1 MCSLVSKV
9 DLSIGVFTG
18 ILQFYFGLD
27 LHFIRM
33 SDTFAV
39 PLTLLVG
46 SSFAFSGLFYHLYQ
60 EKRKEIVKLKEIPK
74 FQPDHHLLRILKASP
89 QNRLQY
95 VAVEGVTQPDGEPL
109 LSQYVPKCYGVV
121 QKVIVQED
129 WKMWN
134 NITNKWTNRTVN
146 KKESNNVVAFSLAS
160 LGAYYTDILVK
171 VQSPLDAS
179 GDFLEL
185 VYQQRK
191 FAQAGIVDTVLQG
204 VSGEKPVSQDV
215 REEMLKVGTPL
226 TVFGEVILEYGDGV
240 RIQPPRDGRTYVLS
254 VGDHRSF
261 IERHESMAGW
271 WRALSAFCGITGS
284 AVLAGMI
291 YDASKGRGGKRN

>member
-1 MCSLVSKV
+1 M
-9 DLSIGVFTG
+9 
-18 ILQFYFGLD
+18 
-27 LHFIRM
+27 
-33 SDTFAV
+33 
-39 PLTLLVG
+39 
-46 SSFAFSGLFYHLYQ
+46 
-60 EKRKEIVKLKEIPK
+60 
-74 FQPDHHLLRILKASP
+74 
-89 QNRLQY
+89 
-95 VAVEGVTQPDGEPL
+95 
-109 LSQYVPKCYGVV
+109 
-121 QKVIVQED
+121 
-129 WKMWN
+129 
-134 NITNKWTNRTVN
+134 
-146 KKESNNVVAFSLAS
+146 SNNVVAFSLAS

-185 VYQQRK
+185 VHQQRK

-215 REEMLKVGTPL
+215 REEMLRVGTPL
-226 TVFGEVILEYGDGV
+226 TAFGEVVLEYGDGV

-254 VGDHRSF
+254 VGNHRSL

-271 WRALSAFCGITGS
+271 WRALAALCSITGS

>member
-1 MCSLVSKV
+1 
-9 DLSIGVFTG
+9 
-18 ILQFYFGLD
+18 
-27 LHFIRM
+27 M
-33 SDTFAV
+33 SDTFAT
-39 PLTLLVG
+39 PFALLIG

-60 EKRKEIVKLKEIPK
+60 EKKKEIVKLKEIPK

-89 QNRLQY
+89 QHRLQY
-95 VAVEGVTQPDGEPL
+95 VAVEGVVQPDGEPL
-109 LSQYVPKCYGVV
+109 ASQFVPKCFGVV

-129 WKMWN
+129 WKVWN
-134 NITNKWTNRTVN
+134 NITQRWSNKTMDRKVNSNTVP
-146 KKESNNVVAFSLAS
+146 FSLAS

-171 VQSPLDAS
+171 VQSPLDS
-179 GDFLEL
+179 SEDFLEL
-185 VYQQRK
+185 VHQQRK
-191 FAQAGIVDTVLQG
+191 RAQTGLVDAVLQG

-215 REEMLKVGTPL
+215 REEMLRVGTSL
-226 TVFGEVILEYGDGV
+226 TAFGEVVLEYGDGV

-261 IERHESMAGW
+261 IERHESTAGW

-291 YDASKGRGGKRN
+291 YDGSKGRGGKRN